1 MKAPQYYV
9 GIDIASASFTCSVGK
24 MEGRWQIVVRPA
36 SFANEY
42 DSFSAYLNWLHD
54 HGLIGNYEDYLALP
68 IAVLEDAR
76 LLMEGEHVQAERE
89 RRKRGQS

>member
-54 HGLIGNYEDYLALP
+54 HGVKPDNSVICMEATGSTTKFWLISC
-68 IAVLEDAR
+68 AR
-76 LLMEGEHVQAERE
+76 MDTQWP
-89 RRKRGQS
+89 